1 MADLPNLDSHTRPS
15 DPEHH
20 DFFAK
25 HHDGK
30 QYFCPWPGFDKRG
43 FKDLLR
49 WNLGDNPHAKQKKTH
64 PPTPTVEEDPL
75 GKLSAARDAG
85 AQLIVMWLGHA
96 SFLIEIDGLRIITD
110 PLFGRASP
118 LVARQAPA
126 PLTAQQITDVDVV
139 LLTHGHRDHF
149 DASSLA
155 SLANHNQD
163 ALFVTPVGLNRALP
177 GSCKR
182 KLEVDWWQHFTLGEE
197 GVRFTFTPSQHWH
210 QRTPFD
216 RNKAL
221 WGGWHMHGSHTLY
234 HMGDSGYFGGFE
246 AVAEVLETPDVMM
259 LPMGAYEPR
268 WFMGPQHMDP
278 AGALQSWKDVGATW
292 GIPMHWGTFDLSNEP
307 LDAGPKEFREL
318 LEQQEDPADEQ
329 LASRFYELAH
339 GGVASWKNKE
349 LL

>member
-1 MADLPNLDSHTRPS
+1 MTELPTLEKHARPE
-15 DPEHH
+15 DPAHH
-20 DFFAK
+20 D
-25 HHDGK
+25 
-30 QYFCPWPGFDKRG
+30 FCPWPGYEKRG

-49 WNLGDNPHAKQKKTH
+49 WNLGDNPHAEKKKSAS
-64 PPTPTVEEDPL
+64 PTPNVEQDPL
-75 GKLSAARDAG
+75 AKLAAAREAG
-85 AQLIVMWLGHA
+85 ADLLVMWLGHA
-96 SFLIEIDGLRIITD
+96 TFLIEIDGVRVITD

-118 LVARQAPA
+118 FVPRQAPA
-126 PLTAQQITDVDVV
+126 PLTAQQIEGVDIV

-155 SLANHNQD
+155 SLANHNPD
-163 ALFVTPVGLNRALP
+163 ALFVTPVGLNKALP

-182 KLEVDWWQHFTLGEE
+182 KLEVDWWDHFTVK
-197 GVRFTFTPSQHWH
+197 GVRFTHTPSQHWH

-221 WGGWHMHGSHTLY
+221 WGGWHLHGAHTLY
-234 HMGDSGYFGGFE
+234 HMGDSGYFEGFKT
-246 AVAEVLETPDVMM
+246 VAHVLETPDVMM

-318 LEQQEDPADEQ
+318 LAEDPAGEQ
-329 LASRFYELAH
+329 LAKHFHELPH

-349 LL
+349 LLSR

>member
-1 MADLPNLDSHTRPS
+1 MTELPTLEKHARPE
-15 DPEHH
+15 DPTHH
-20 DFFAK
+20 DFFAD

-30 QYFCPWPGFDKRG
+30 VYFCPWPGYEKRG

-49 WNLGDNPHAKQKKTH
+49 WNLGNNPHAEKKKTA
-64 PPTPTVEEDPL
+64 PPTPKLEPEPL
-75 GKLSAARDAG
+75 ARLAAAREANAD
-85 AQLIVMWLGHA
+85 LIVMWLGHA
-96 SFLIEIDGLRIITD
+96 TFLIEIDGLRIITD

-118 LVARQAPA
+118 VVPRQAPA
-126 PLTAQQITDVDVV
+126 PLTAQQITDVDIV

-155 SLANHNQD
+155 SLASHNTD
-163 ALFVTPVGLNRALP
+163 ALFITPVGLNKALP
-177 GSCKR
+177 SSCKNR
-182 KLEVDWWQHFTLGEE
+182 FEVDWWNHFTIDSVG
-197 GVRFTFTPSQHWH
+197 FTYTPSQHWH

-221 WGGWHMHGSHTLY
+221 WGGWHLHGTHTLY

-246 AVAEVLETPDVMM
+246 TVGHVLETPDVMM

-278 AGALQSWKDVGATW
+278 AGALQAWKDIGATW

-318 LEQQEDPADEQ
+318 LGEDPNGEQ
-329 LASRFYELAH
+329 LAARFHELPH
-339 GGVASWKNKE
+339 GGVASWKGKE
-349 LL
+349 LLPP